1 VGILFTKTKSKIMK
15 NLANIK
21 SLLLQ
26 GTVIA
31 MASMLAISCTENKV
45 TDTKTVAE
53 EENVAKLDNRENT
66 AVVARLGD
74 DKQFLIDAAEVNLE
88 EIKLGKLAQEKG
100 TTTEIKDLGKSMQQH
115 HQKSYDELTAL
126 AKSKMITIPTQTT
139 DQGNDSFEDL
149 SKETGKDFD
158 KAYADLMV
166 DRHEDAVDLFKT
178 ASEDSEDMEIKR
190 WATASLPMMQTHL
203 DRSVKSKEMTKNL

>member
-1 VGILFTKTKSKIMK
+1 VGIYLQQLNQRKMK
-15 NLANIK
+15 NSINIK

-26 GTVIA
+26 GTFIA
-31 MASMLAISCTENKV
+31 LASMLALSCTENKV

-53 EENVAKLDNRENT
+53 EENIAKLDNRENT

-100 TTTEIKDLGKSMQQH
+100 TTSQIKELGKSMEQH
-115 HQKSYDELTAL
+115 HQKSYDELSAL
-126 AKSKMITIPTQTT
+126 AKSKMITIPSETT
-139 DQGNDSFEDL
+139 DQGKDSFEDL

-190 WATASLPMMQTHL
+190 WATASLPMLQTHL
-203 DRSVKSKEMTKNL
+203 DRSVQSKEMTKNL